1 MFWFARASVDAMWQP
16 DAMWLLLWVLQ
27 AGGHFIG
34 TIPDGKRV
42 LWHLAGRRVY
52 DSPMLRLEKRWEV
65 RAVAQ

>member
-1 MFWFARASVDAMWQP
+1 
-16 DAMWLLLWVLQ
+16 MWLLLWVLQ